1 MIIKF
6 GTQHD
11 NFCKILYISFRKEY
25 HQTKI
30 KFSQLMPRHIYYS
43 IAISK
48 FFIPIFMFSVYLV
61 CYFET
66 SNISNILY

>member
-1 MIIKF
+1 M
-6 GTQHD
+6 
-11 NFCKILYISFRKEY
+11 SFRKEY

-48 FFIPIFMFSVYLV
+48 FFIPVFMFSVHLV
-61 CYFET
+61 RYFET
-66 SNISNILY
+66 SNISSILYYPLKSTLAFR